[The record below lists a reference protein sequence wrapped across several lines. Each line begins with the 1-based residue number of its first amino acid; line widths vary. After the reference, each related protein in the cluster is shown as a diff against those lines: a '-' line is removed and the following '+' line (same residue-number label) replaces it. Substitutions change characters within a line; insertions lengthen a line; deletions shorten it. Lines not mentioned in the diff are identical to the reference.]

1 MPTLAE
7 IAGLPSRTTNL
18 TLLDGTSL
26 LPLLKDDVASW
37 KNKSAFSQY
46 PRKSNNDSALW
57 RHNGIDHV
65 NRSLFTHMGYS
76 IRTDEWRYNEW
87 WEWDGKSLSA
97 KWGNE
102 SFLSGRE
109 LYTQADCPLY
119 PTNFDCG
126 ENTNVV
132 NDSQHAAVV
141 ATLSQQLKEA
151 FAAR

>member
-1 MPTLAE
+1 MGRRVPQLVELVDVMPTLAE

-65 NRSLFTHMGYS
+65 NRYAMPFLFAPS
-76 IRTDEWRYNEW
+76 VVV
-87 WEWDGKSLSA
+87 
-97 KWGNE
+97 
-102 SFLSGRE
+102 
-109 LYTQADCPLY
+109 
-119 PTNFDCG
+119 TNTVLTRLC
-126 ENTNVV
+126 V
-132 NDSQHAAVV
+132 
-141 ATLSQQLKEA
+141 L
-151 FAAR
+151 